1 MRPGR
6 GNREP
11 HTSSHSLGTSV
22 AAMRAKSRRQALHRR
37 AAEALRDANAE
48 AEAIAH
54 RLTEAGLD
62 DLAIEWWGK
71 AGEDALRRWAYKEA
85 IAHLGRA
92 IAMADR
98 AGATVRRASGGSAAP
113 SRGLSQLQV
122 PYGNAL
128 FAARGFGAPETAEA
142 FARARESAPGDT
154 DAPKRFAT
162 DYGLYSISYVRGE
175 LPSMRAHAAAF
186 LGDVEARPDSEAGVG
201 ASPRRGHLL
210 VRRRVSRGAGS
221 L

>member
-11 HTSSHSLGTSV
+11 HTSSHSLRTSV

-113 SRGLSQLQV
+113 SRGLTQLQV
-122 PYGNAL
+122 AYGNAL

-142 FARARESAPGDT
+142 FARAREVGARRHGRAQT
-154 DAPKRFAT
+154 ICHRLRFVFHQLRAGRAAIDAGARC
-162 DYGLYSISYVRGE
+162 GLPQRRRGE
-175 LPSMRAHAAAF
+175 TRF
-186 LGDVEARPDSEAGVG
+186 RGRRWRI
-201 ASPRRGHLL
+201 AS
-210 VRRRVSRGAGS
+210 
-221 L
+221 